1 MTRRKISS
9 TIRDEL
15 ADLIGVEFMPGDKI
29 PSENELC
36 LRFDASRT
44 TIREALRALRSMGI
58 LEVRQGIGTFVC
70 ENPGVVE
77 DPFGWK
83 YIDNAIFIPAM
94 WETSMLVEPQLAAW
108 AAQRATEKELD
119 EIETIN
125 DQLMKNVEEY
135 RSSGS
140 PGAVNEVFRLDGEFH
155 TAIARY
161 SGNVV
166 LCNFYTSYVNMINSQ
181 LEPSSTIDA
190 MDSII
195 KYHQALLE
203 AMKSRND
210 EKAKQIMYNHDLE
223 IMRAS
228 EKART

>member
-9 TIRDEL
+9 TIRDEIR
-15 ADLIGVEFMPGDKI
+15 DLIGVEFMPGDKI

-36 LRFDASRT
+36 VRFDASRT

-83 YIDNAIFIPAM
+83 FIDNDIFIPAM
-94 WETSMLVEPQLAAW
+94 WETSMLLEPQLAAW
-108 AAQRATEKELD
+108 TALRATETELE
-119 EIETIN
+119 EIESIN
-125 DQLMKNVEEY
+125 DELKANVEEY
-135 RSSGS
+135 RRSGS
-140 PGAVNEVFRLDGEFH
+140 LDAMNEVFRLDGEFH
-155 TAIARY
+155 TAIAKY

-166 LCNFYTSYVNMINSQ
+166 LYNFYTSYVNIINSQ
-181 LEPSSTIDA
+181 LEPSSTLSA

-195 KYHQALLE
+195 KYHPLLLE
-203 AMKSRND
+203 AMKNRNE
-210 EKAKQIMYNHDLE
+210 EKARQIMYNHDLE
-223 IMRAS
+223 ISKTNM
-228 EKART
+228 

>member
-1 MTRRKISS
+1 
-9 TIRDEL
+9 
-15 ADLIGVEFMPGDKI
+15 MPGDKI

-36 LRFDASRT
+36 VRFDASRT

-83 YIDNAIFIPAM
+83 YIDNSIFIPAM

-108 AAQRATEKELD
+108 TAQRATEDELE
-119 EIETIN
+119 EIEGIN
-125 DQLMKNVEEY
+125 RELMKNVEDF
-135 RSSGS
+135 RHSGS
-140 PGAVNEVFRLDGEFH
+140 VDAMNEVFRLDGEFH

-161 SGNVV
+161 SGNLV
-166 LCNFYTSYVNMINSQ
+166 LYNFYTSYVNIINSQ
-181 LEPSSTIDA
+181 IDPSSAIGA

-195 KYHQALLE
+195 KYHPVLLE

-210 EKAKQIMYNHDLE
+210 EKAKQTMYNHDLE

-228 EKART
+228 EKTGA

>member
-9 TIRDEL
+9 TIRDEIS
-15 ADLIGVEFMPGDKI
+15 DLIGVEFMPGDKI

-36 LRFDASRT
+36 VRFDASRT

-83 YIDNAIFIPAM
+83 FIDNDIFIPAM
-94 WETSMLVEPQLAAW
+94 WETSMLLEPQLAAW
-108 AAQRATEKELD
+108 TALRATETELE
-119 EIETIN
+119 EIESIN
-125 DQLMKNVEEY
+125 DELKANVDEY
-135 RSSGS
+135 RRSGS
-140 PGAVNEVFRLDGEFH
+140 LDAMNEVFRLDGEFH
-155 TAIARY
+155 TAIAKY

-166 LCNFYTSYVNMINSQ
+166 LYNFYTSYVNIINSQ
-181 LEPSSTIDA
+181 LEPSSTLSA

-195 KYHQALLE
+195 KYHPLLLD

-210 EKAKQIMYNHDLE
+210 EKARQIMYNHDLE
-223 IMRAS
+223 ISKTNM
-228 EKART
+228 

>member
-9 TIRDEL
+9 TIRDEIS
-15 ADLIGVEFMPGDKI
+15 DLIGVEFMPGDKI

-36 LRFDASRT
+36 VRFDASRT

-83 YIDNAIFIPAM
+83 FIDNDIFIPAM
-94 WETSMLVEPQLAAW
+94 WETSMLIEPQLAAW
-108 AAQRATEKELD
+108 TALRATESELE
-119 EIETIN
+119 EIGRIN
-125 DQLMKNVEEY
+125 DELKSNVEEY
-135 RSSGS
+135 RRSGS
-140 PGAVNEVFRLDGEFH
+140 PDAMKEVFRLDGEFH
-155 TAIARY
+155 TAIAKY

-166 LCNFYTSYVNMINSQ
+166 LYNFYTSYVNIINSQ
-181 LEPSSTIDA
+181 LEPSTTIGA

-195 KYHQALLE
+195 KYHPLLLDS
-203 AMKSRND
+203 MRNRND
-210 EKAKQIMYNHDLE
+210 EKARQIMYNHDLE
-223 IMRAS
+223 IS
-228 EKART
+228 KATM

>member
-9 TIRDEL
+9 TIRDEIS
-15 ADLIGVEFMPGDKI
+15 DLIGVEFMPGDKI

-36 LRFDASRT
+36 VRFDASRT

-83 YIDNAIFIPAM
+83 FIDNDIFSPAM
-94 WETSMLVEPQLAAW
+94 WETSMLLEPQLAAW
-108 AAQRATEKELD
+108 TALRATETELE
-119 EIETIN
+119 EIESIN
-125 DQLMKNVEEY
+125 DELKANVEEY
-135 RSSGS
+135 RRSGS
-140 PGAVNEVFRLDGEFH
+140 LDAMNEVFRLDGEFH
-155 TAIARY
+155 TAIAKY

-166 LCNFYTSYVNMINSQ
+166 LYNFYTSYVNIINSQ
-181 LEPSSTIDA
+181 LEPSSTLSA

-195 KYHQALLE
+195 KYHPLLLD

-210 EKAKQIMYNHDLE
+210 EKARQIMYNHDLE
-223 IMRAS
+223 ISKTNM
-228 EKART
+228 

>member
-9 TIRDEL
+9 TIRDEIS
-15 ADLIGVEFMPGDKI
+15 DLIGVEFMPGDKI

-36 LRFDASRT
+36 VRFDASRT

-83 YIDNAIFIPAM
+83 FIDNDIFIPAM
-94 WETSMLVEPQLAAW
+94 WETSMLLEPQLAAW
-108 AAQRATEKELD
+108 TALRATETELE
-119 EIETIN
+119 EIESIN
-125 DQLMKNVEEY
+125 DELKANVEEY
-135 RSSGS
+135 RRSGS
-140 PGAVNEVFRLDGEFH
+140 LDAMNEVFRLDGEFH
-155 TAIARY
+155 TAIAKY

-166 LCNFYTSYVNMINSQ
+166 FYNFYTSYVNIINSQ
-181 LEPSSTIDA
+181 LEPSSTLSA

-195 KYHQALLE
+195 KYHPLLLD

-210 EKAKQIMYNHDLE
+210 EKARQIMYNHDLE
-223 IMRAS
+223 ISKTNM
-228 EKART
+228 

>member
-9 TIRDEL
+9 TIRDEIS
-15 ADLIGVEFMPGDKI
+15 DLIGVEFMPGDKI

-36 LRFDASRT
+36 VRFDASRT

-83 YIDNAIFIPAM
+83 FIDNDIFIPAM
-94 WETSMLVEPQLAAW
+94 WETSMLREPQLAAW
-108 AAQRATEKELD
+108 TALRATETELE
-119 EIETIN
+119 EIESIN
-125 DQLMKNVEEY
+125 DELKANVEEY
-135 RSSGS
+135 RRSGS
-140 PGAVNEVFRLDGEFH
+140 LDAMNEVFRLDGEFH
-155 TAIARY
+155 TAIAKY

-166 LCNFYTSYVNMINSQ
+166 LYNFYTSYVNIINSQ
-181 LEPSSTIDA
+181 LEPSSTLSA

-195 KYHQALLE
+195 KYHPLLLE
-203 AMKSRND
+203 AMKNRND
-210 EKAKQIMYNHDLE
+210 EKARQIMYNHDLE
-223 IMRAS
+223 ISKTNM
-228 EKART
+228 

>member
-9 TIRDEL
+9 TIRDEIS
-15 ADLIGVEFMPGDKI
+15 DLIGVEFMPGDKI

-36 LRFDASRT
+36 VRFDASRT

-83 YIDNAIFIPAM
+83 FIDNDIFIPAM
-94 WETSMLVEPQLAAW
+94 WETSMLLEPQLAAW
-108 AAQRATEKELD
+108 TALRATETELE
-119 EIETIN
+119 EIESIN
-125 DQLMKNVEEY
+125 DELKANVEEY
-135 RSSGS
+135 RRSGS
-140 PGAVNEVFRLDGEFH
+140 LDAMNEVFRLDGEFH
-155 TAIARY
+155 TAIAKY

-166 LCNFYTSYVNMINSQ
+166 LYNFYTSYVNIINSQ
-181 LEPSSTIDA
+181 LEPSSTLSA

-195 KYHQALLE
+195 KYHPLLLE
-203 AMKSRND
+203 AMKNRND
-210 EKAKQIMYNHDLE
+210 EKARQIMYNHDLE
-223 IMRAS
+223 ISKTNM
-228 EKART
+228 

>member
-9 TIRDEL
+9 TIRDEIS
-15 ADLIGVEFMPGDKI
+15 DLIGVEFMPGDKI

-36 LRFDASRT
+36 VRFDASRT

-83 YIDNAIFIPAM
+83 FIDNDIFIPAM
-94 WETSMLVEPQLAAW
+94 WETSMLLEPQLAAW
-108 AAQRATEKELD
+108 TALRATETEL
-119 EIETIN
+119 EGIERIN
-125 DQLMKNVEEY
+125 DELKANVEEY
-135 RSSGS
+135 RRSGS
-140 PGAVNEVFRLDGEFH
+140 LDAMNEVFRLDGEFH
-155 TAIARY
+155 TAIAKY

-166 LCNFYTSYVNMINSQ
+166 LYNFYTSYVNIINSQ
-181 LEPSSTIDA
+181 LEPSSTLSA

-195 KYHQALLE
+195 KYHPLLLE
-203 AMKSRND
+203 AMKNRND
-210 EKAKQIMYNHDLE
+210 EKARQIMYNHDLE
-223 IMRAS
+223 IS
-228 EKART
+228 KAFQ

>member
-9 TIRDEL
+9 TIRDEIS
-15 ADLIGVEFMPGDKI
+15 DLIGVEFMPGDKI

-36 LRFDASRT
+36 VRFDASRT

-83 YIDNAIFIPAM
+83 FIDNDIFIPAM
-94 WETSMLVEPQLAAW
+94 WETSMLLEPQLAAW
-108 AAQRATEKELD
+108 TALRATETELE
-119 EIETIN
+119 EIESIN
-125 DQLMKNVEEY
+125 DELKANVEEY
-135 RSSGS
+135 RRSGS
-140 PGAVNEVFRLDGEFH
+140 LDAMNEVFRLDGEFH
-155 TAIARY
+155 TAIAKY

-166 LCNFYTSYVNMINSQ
+166 LYNFYTSYVNIINSQ
-181 LEPSSTIDA
+181 LEPSSTLSA

-195 KYHQALLE
+195 KYHPLLLD

-210 EKAKQIMYNHDLE
+210 EKARQIMYNHDLE
-223 IMRAS
+223 ISKTNM
-228 EKART
+228 

>member
-9 TIRDEL
+9 TIRDEIS
-15 ADLIGVEFMPGDKI
+15 DLIGVEFMPGDKI

-36 LRFDASRT
+36 VRFDASRT

-83 YIDNAIFIPAM
+83 FIDNDIFIPAM
-94 WETSMLVEPQLAAW
+94 WETSMLLEPQLAAW
-108 AAQRATEKELD
+108 TALRATETELE
-119 EIETIN
+119 EIESIN
-125 DQLMKNVEEY
+125 DELKANVEEY
-135 RSSGS
+135 RRSGS
-140 PGAVNEVFRLDGEFH
+140 LDAMNEVFRLDGEFN
-155 TAIARY
+155 TAIAKY

-166 LCNFYTSYVNMINSQ
+166 LYNFYTSYVNIINSQ
-181 LEPSSTIDA
+181 LEPSSTLSA

-195 KYHQALLE
+195 KYHPLLLE
-203 AMKSRND
+203 AMKNRNE
-210 EKAKQIMYNHDLE
+210 EKARQIMYNHDLE
-223 IMRAS
+223 ISKTNM
-228 EKART
+228 

>member
-9 TIRDEL
+9 TIRDEIS
-15 ADLIGVEFMPGDKI
+15 DLIGVEFMPGDKI

-36 LRFDASRT
+36 VRFDASRT

-83 YIDNAIFIPAM
+83 FIDNDIFIPAM
-94 WETSMLVEPQLAAW
+94 WETSMLLEPQLAAW
-108 AAQRATEKELD
+108 TALRATETELE
-119 EIETIN
+119 EIESIN
-125 DQLMKNVEEY
+125 DELKANVEEY
-135 RSSGS
+135 RRSGS
-140 PGAVNEVFRLDGEFH
+140 LDAMNEVFRLDGEFH
-155 TAIARY
+155 TAIAKY

-166 LCNFYTSYVNMINSQ
+166 LYNFYTSYVNIINSQ
-181 LEPSSTIDA
+181 LEPSSTLSA

-195 KYHQALLE
+195 KYHPLLLE
-203 AMKSRND
+203 AMKNRNE
-210 EKAKQIMYNHDLE
+210 EKARQIMYNHDLE
-223 IMRAS
+223 ISKTNM
-228 EKART
+228 

>member
-9 TIRDEL
+9 TIRDEISN
-15 ADLIGVEFMPGDKI
+15 LIGVEFMPGDKI

-36 LRFDASRT
+36 VRFDASRT

-83 YIDNAIFIPAM
+83 FIDNDIFIPAM
-94 WETSMLVEPQLAAW
+94 WETSMLLEPQLAAW
-108 AAQRATEKELD
+108 TALRATETELE
-119 EIETIN
+119 EIESIN
-125 DQLMKNVEEY
+125 DELKANVDEY
-135 RSSGS
+135 RRSGS
-140 PGAVNEVFRLDGEFH
+140 LDAMNEVFRLDGEFH
-155 TAIARY
+155 TAIAKY

-166 LCNFYTSYVNMINSQ
+166 LYNFYTSYVNIINSQ
-181 LEPSSTIDA
+181 LEPSSTLSA

-195 KYHQALLE
+195 KYHPLLLE

-210 EKAKQIMYNHDLE
+210 EKARQIMYNHDLE
-223 IMRAS
+223 ISKTNM
-228 EKART
+228 